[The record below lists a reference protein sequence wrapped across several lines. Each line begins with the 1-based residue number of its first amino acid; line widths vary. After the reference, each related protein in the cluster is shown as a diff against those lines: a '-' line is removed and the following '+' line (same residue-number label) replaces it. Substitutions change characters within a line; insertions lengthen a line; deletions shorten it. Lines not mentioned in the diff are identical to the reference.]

1 MLFHA
6 VSSIAVLALA
16 GQAIAEPLRQ
26 PYQLKF
32 ARMSPREIFGLDRR
46 SDGGY
51 SPEQQFCDSGKTCA
65 DACGKGFE
73 QCASNDGVVHCFN
86 KTAKQTCCPG
96 KTGDS
101 CDDGYFCTADE
112 RGATWCCPDNM
123 TLKECAAAY
132 SLPGSLTAATP
143 SSTST
148 TKSPSLTHI
157 STESATVVKITQS
170 TTITWDYVSHTTEAP
185 MPPPTNTNPV
195 PATTSATTSANTSA
209 TASAT
214 SSPSPTAPA
223 NGLVEAGSDSIHAP
237 MSGMVLLVAAAFAI
251 VL

>member
-1 MLFHA
+1 MLFQT
-6 VSSIAVLALA
+6 VSTIAILALA
-16 GQAIAEPLRQ
+16 GQAVAEPLRQ

-51 SPEQQFCDSGKTCA
+51 SPEQQFCDSGKSCA

-86 KTAKQTCCPG
+86 QAAKQTCCPG

-101 CDDGYFCTADE
+101 CDNGYFCTADE

-132 SLPGSLTAATP
+132 SLPGSLTAATS

-148 TKSPSLTHI
+148 TKSLSSTHTSVTKSAT
-157 STESATVVKITQS
+157 STKTAESATVSGDHGSQ
-170 TTITWDYVSHTTEAP
+170 TTEAP
-185 MPPPTNTNPV
+185 S
-195 PATTSATTSANTSA
+195 TSASSTIPAPT
-209 TASAT
+209 TASST
-214 SSPSPTAPA
+214 STPSPTPPL
-223 NGLVEAGSDSIHAP
+223 NGIVEAGSDNLHGS
-237 MSGMVLLVAAAFAI
+237 MSGMILFAAAVFAVLL
-251 VL
+251 

>member
-1 MLFHA
+1 MLFRA
-6 VSSIAVLALA
+6 VSTVAILALA
-16 GQAIAEPLRQ
+16 GQAVAEPLRQ
-26 PYQLKF
+26 PYKLKF

-46 SDGGY
+46 SDEGY

-65 DACGKGFE
+65 EACGKGFE

-101 CDDGYFCTADE
+101 CDKGYFCTADE

-148 TKSPSLTHI
+148 TKSPSSTHASVTKSVTSAKI
-157 STESATVVKITQS
+157 AESATVS
-170 TTITWDYVSHTTEAP
+170 GDYGSQTTEAP
-185 MPPPTNTNPV
+185 STPTSSTIAAP
-195 PATTSATTSANTSA
+195 TSAST
-209 TASAT
+209 T
-214 SSPSPTAPA
+214 SSPSPTPPA
-223 NGLVEAGSDSIHAP
+223 NGIVEAGSDNIHASI
-237 MSGMVLLVAAAFAI
+237 SGVMLLVAAAFA
-251 VL
+251 VLL